1 MTSTQK
7 TGLSAEPGPG
17 PDGDAYRAALDR
29 TRRLCASR
37 ECCVHDII
45 TRLRSWKMVPENQ
58 EEKIISSLQAE
69 KFIDEARYAAAFA
82 RDKLRYNKWGRIKI
96 AYHLKMKSIP
106 PDIINEALQQIDEEE
121 YVETAGKIVMALLR
135 TKKGAGKAAI
145 TAKVISSM
153 QSKGFEFALSLE
165 LIRKHL

>member
-1 MTSTQK
+1 
-7 TGLSAEPGPG
+7 
-17 PDGDAYRAALDR
+17 
-29 TRRLCASR
+29 
-37 ECCVHDII
+37 
-45 TRLRSWKMVPENQ
+45 MVPENQ

-82 RDKLRYNKWGRIKI
+82 RDKLRYNKWGKIKI
-96 AYHLKMKSIP
+96 AYHLKMKSIL

-121 YVETAGKIVMALLR
+121 YVETAEKIVMALLR

-153 QSKGFEFALSLE
+153 QSKGFEFTLSLE